1 MDINSIVRKLKS
13 MIAASHDPVGSIDQA
28 LRDFEAAIRLDER
41 SKYHEEM
48 SQKID
53 WSNVK

>member
-1 MDINSIVRKLKS
+1 MNINSIVRKLKS
-13 MIAASHDPVGSIDQA
+13 MVAASHDPVASIDQT